1 MSFDDIKIA
10 TIRVAQNL
18 QTIGCKPKDV
28 FMIIGKNSH
37 QVAPITF
44 ASIAIGCPIN
54 ALDLS
59 FRKTE
64 VIHMMKITQ
73 PKIVFCDVAYYELV
87 DVCLRELGNNASI
100 FCFGGIVGRSKSV
113 DSLFKETHKESL
125 FM

>member
-73 PKIVFCDVAYYELV
+73 PKIVFCDCAYYELI
-87 DVCLRELGNNASI
+87 DTCLRELGNNAQI
-100 FCFGGIVGRSKSV
+100 FSFGGVVGRSQSV
-113 DSLFKETHKESL
+113 DNLFNETHKES
-125 FM
+125 FFR